1 MFNVLFLFGKAG
13 AAWNEEAQEAVE
25 GGVCLDEVE
34 TLAEALEVADAWRV
48 IAPRQHGAGE
58 VVITTESGVRVDRSN
73 RVLHP
78 VLVGYTCGQ

>member
-1 MFNVLFLFGKAG
+1 MFNILFLFGEAG
-13 AAWNEEAQEAVE
+13 AVWDDVLQEAVE

-58 VVITTESGVRVDRSN
+58 VVITDGGGVRVDRGN
-73 RVLHP
+73 AVLHP
-78 VLVGYTCGQ
+78 VSRGYSCSK